1 MRRKDI
7 EIIPTAGDRSPGQMC
22 PNTLEKEEK
31 IRRRA
36 DFLRISKEGVKFQTE
51 HFGVFICSNRQSRR
65 RLGITVGKRVGSAV
79 KRNRL
84 KRLIREFY
92 RLNKEALFNS
102 SDFVITA
109 KEGAAK
115 LNFWQVSKELKGIL
129 KEQ

>member
-1 MRRKDI
+1 
-7 EIIPTAGDRSPGQMC
+7 MC
-22 PNTLEKEEK
+22 PNTLGKEER

-36 DFLRISKEGVKFQTE
+36 DFLRISKEGVKYQTE
-51 HFGVFICSNRQSRR
+51 HFRVFICPNRQSLR
-65 RLGITVGKRVGSAV
+65 RLGITVGKRVGAAV
-79 KRNRL
+79 ERNRL
-84 KRLIREFY
+84 KRLIREFF
-92 RLNKEALFNS
+92 RLNKEALLSS